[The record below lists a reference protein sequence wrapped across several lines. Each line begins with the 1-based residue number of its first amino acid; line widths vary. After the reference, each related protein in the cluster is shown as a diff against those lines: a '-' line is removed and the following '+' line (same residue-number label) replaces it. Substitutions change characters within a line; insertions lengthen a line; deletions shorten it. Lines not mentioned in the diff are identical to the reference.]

1 MPKTFNPF
9 AELDFAKFLAEL
21 KLPGVDF
28 DQLGAS
34 YRKNLE
40 AISAASQIAVEGTQS
55 VVMRQGEI
63 LRESMDEYAK
73 LLRQY
78 GAPGSAEEAA
88 SKHAEAVK
96 RTFEATLAHMREIGE
111 MIAKTNQESLE
122 ILNKRVSELL
132 DEVKS
137 VAAKKTKAVA

>member
-1 MPKTFNPF
+1 MAKTFNPF
-9 AELDFAKFLAEL
+9 GELDFTKFLNEL

-28 DQLGAS
+28 DQLGTS

-40 AISAASQIAVEGTQS
+40 AMSAASQVAVEGTQS
-55 VVMRQGEI
+55 VVVRQSEI
-63 LRESMDEYAK
+63 LRESMEEYAK

-78 GAPGSAEEAA
+78 GSPASAEEAA
-88 SKHAEAVK
+88 AKHAETVK

-132 DEVKS
+132 EEVKGL
-137 VAAKKTKAVA
+137 AAKKHKAAA